1 MFIVYVIESEGSQY
15 VGMTTDL
22 ARRLKEHN
30 AGKTKSTKS
39 RKSWKLIYSESF
51 LDVKEAR
58 AREKYL
64 KSAAGRRFRKNLDK
78 I

>member
-1 MFIVYVIESEGSQY
+1 MYFVYVIESEGVQY

-22 ARRLKEHN
+22 VRRLKEHN
-30 AGKTKSTKS
+30 AGKNKSTKS
-39 RKSWKLIYSESF
+39 KKSWKVIYTESF
-51 LDVKEAR
+51 IDAKEAR
-58 AREKYL
+58 AREKYF